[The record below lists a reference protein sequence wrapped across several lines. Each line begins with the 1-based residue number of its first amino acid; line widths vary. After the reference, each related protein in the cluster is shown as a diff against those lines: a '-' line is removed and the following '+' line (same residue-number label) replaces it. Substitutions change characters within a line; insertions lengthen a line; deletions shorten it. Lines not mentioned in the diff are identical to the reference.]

1 MSPFIRKL
9 FRGGKRKFLL
19 LIAAAV
25 ILAFIWSQSLLSTDL
40 SADESGWITNHI
52 INPILRLVG
61 LSVPDGFVRKAA
73 HVTEFAVLGLIVTL
87 LWDCHPIRSFY
98 SGFTIA
104 FIDETIQV
112 LVKRGPMITD
122 VWIDLIGVTIGFFIA
137 VWIDRARKRKRKRNR
152 NSKNE

>member
-9 FRGGKRKFLL
+9 FKGGKRKFLL
-19 LIAAAV
+19 LMAAAV

-61 LSVPDGFVRKAA
+61 LSVPDGFVRKLA
-73 HVTEFAVLGLIVTL
+73 HVTEYTALSIIVTL

-104 FIDETIQV
+104 FLDETIQV
-112 LVKRGPMITD
+112 LAKRGPMITD
-122 VWIDLIGVTIGFFIA
+122 VWIDLIGVGIGFFIA
-137 VWIDRARKRKRKRNR
+137 VGIDKLRKRKRSR
-152 NSKNE
+152 KNE